1 MFHIS
6 SQRRSVEGELYLCE
20 VHFLF
25 ESTTR
30 RRFPLLLV
38 VRVALIDDIELEF
51 VLNVFEHVVVA
62 RPNCCGIGLKE
73 NSKLVKVF
81 QEKSN

>member
-6 SQRRSVEGELYLCE
+6 SQRRSVKRELYLCE
-20 VHFLF
+20 VHFLA

-51 VLNVFEHVVVA
+51 VLNVFEHVIVA
-62 RPNCCGIGLKE
+62 RSNCCGIG
-73 NSKLVKVF
+73 
-81 QEKSN
+81 